1 MGDPLER
8 CQCKEPA
15 CNVAHG
21 ASGCESTEDTTIY
34 RTSEPDAVGMKVCV
48 HCAQD
53 AVESGL
59 FRCDTVPRKYNR
71 RAERSRADHVTR
83 LRVVVEAADKLAE
96 ACAKLDLTEQMYR
109 LEEYFNA
116 RREYRLDRGI
126 TDNMSEQ
133 EGGPA

>member
-1 MGDPLER
+1 VSESLER
-8 CQCKEPA
+8 CRCKEPA

-21 ASGCESTEDTTIY
+21 AAGCGSTEDVTIY
-34 RTSEPDAVGMKVCV
+34 RTTEPDEFGTKVCI

-71 RAERSRADHVTR
+71 RAERSHADHVTR
-83 LRVVVEAADKLAE
+83 LRLVVEAADKLAD
-96 ACAKLDLTEQMYR
+96 ACAKLDLHEQMYR

-116 RREYRLDRGI
+116 RREYRLDRGL
-126 TDNMSEQ
+126 TDSME
-133 EGGPA
+133 EGGPR